1 MPHPKP
7 PLSLILSGKKA
18 LQRLDLDGLFVWESW
33 PLSALFKFFVQ
44 HLPVLC
50 VLVEGIDHEG
60 EITNDV

>member
-1 MPHPKP
+1 MLHPKP

-18 LQRLDLDGLFVWESW
+18 LQRLDLDGLFVWES
-33 PLSALFKFFVQ
+33 PRLSALFKFSVQ

-50 VLVEGIDHEG
+50 VLVESIDHEG